1 MEIVQDKVVSFK
13 ISPTIFGKG
22 RICGVATTEQPVIG
36 RNVILE
42 ILESTGIDPATYP
55 YSHIVVPESMLKEG
69 HAS

>member
-22 RICGVATTEQPVIG
+22 RICGIATVEQPVIG
-36 RNVILE
+36 RTVILE
-42 ILESTGIDPATYP
+42 ILEITGIDPVTYP
-55 YSHIVVPESMLKEG
+55 YSHIVVPENLLKEE